1 MNECLSLPT
10 RVYKSQCPS
19 LLPSPFFL
27 FHQGPLT
34 VPEASGNITQGT
46 VVLKDPFSPSADG
59 QTVASGVRQT

>member
-10 RVYKSQCPS
+10 RVYKSQCPA
-19 LLPSPFFL
+19 PFFL